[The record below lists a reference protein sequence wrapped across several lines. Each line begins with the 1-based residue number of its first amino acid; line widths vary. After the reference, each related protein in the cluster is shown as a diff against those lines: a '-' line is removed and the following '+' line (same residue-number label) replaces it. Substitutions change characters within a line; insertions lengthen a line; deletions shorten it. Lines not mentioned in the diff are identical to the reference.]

1 MAAARDTGAMAR
13 NAMNRDRK
21 STYPVPARAVRAASV
36 TSTSMLHRALRQPL
50 ATVQWTAASL
60 RARWSRATPFARDI
74 SLVLV
79 LKLVLLVLLWAAF
92 FRGPAVPHTA
102 DVKAGL
108 ATQRLLGTD
117 PAAASPHADR

>member
-1 MAAARDTGAMAR
+1 
-13 NAMNRDRK
+13 MNRDRE

-36 TSTSMLHRALRQPL
+36 TSTSMLHRALRQPF
-50 ATVQWTAASL
+50 AAVQWTAASL
-60 RARWSRATPFARDI
+60 RARWARATPFARDI
-74 SLVLV
+74 LFVLA
-79 LKLVLLVLLWAAF
+79 LKLVLLVMLWAAF

-117 PAAASPHADR
+117 PADARSHADR

>member
-1 MAAARDTGAMAR
+1 
-13 NAMNRDRK
+13 MNRDRK
-21 STYPVPARAVRAASV
+21 STYPVPARAVRAVSV
-36 TSTSMLHRALRQPL
+36 TPTSMLHHALRQPF
-50 ATVQWTAASL
+50 AAVQWTAASL
-60 RARWSRATPFARDI
+60 RARWARATPFARDI

-117 PAAASPHADR
+117 PAAASPNADR